1 MLNFASFIKT
11 IKPFA
16 DNIGISDEDFVSGL
30 IDYVS
35 AELKIVVKNKKGDNT
50 YYITKSKISLLLNQK
65 KDISST
71 IRAPF
76 CKPSAK
82 QALMKAL
89 PQFFDDYLNSSRL
102 IAMEQALK
110 DLVQRDYSLDADA
123 KSRYLALQGVELFAV
138 VFIESI
144 KANNLKVQ
152 KTKELWRSGN
162 NSISLIP
169 GDLIKI
175 AFENTLTERRIV
187 VIPVNTAFDTQLST
201 NAEDDLFPLV
211 SEKTIHGQWL
221 TRILKVIDKNEL
233 DCRIQKY
240 LCTSGATPI
249 GTSRGIGGKADKY
262 SIGTTVAI
270 QEKSTIY
277 YLLAVSDFDDRNVAR
292 SSKDLIKKAIEKLLD
307 YYDELGLGYEIY
319 IPLLGTGKSRAHLT
333 PKESMQLIKDTLVEQ
348 RLKINGHIYIVA
360 FEDTILELS

>member
-30 IDYVS
+30 IDYASV
-35 AELKIVVKNKKGDNT
+35 ELKIVVKNKKGDNT
-50 YYITKSKISLLLNQK
+50 YYITKSKISRLLNQK
-65 KDISST
+65 EDISST

-89 PQFFDDYLNSSRL
+89 PQFFDDYLNRSRL

-110 DLVQRDYSLDADA
+110 ELVQRDYSLDERT
-123 KSRYLALQGVELFAV
+123 KSEYLALQGVELFAV
-138 VFIESI
+138 VLIEAI

-162 NSISLIP
+162 NSINFIS

-201 NAEDDLFPLV
+201 NAEEDLFPLV

-221 TRILKVIDKNEL
+221 TLILQVIDKNEL

-240 LCTSGATPI
+240 LCASGATPI
-249 GTSRGIGGKADKY
+249 GTSRGIDGKADKY

-348 RLKINGHIYIVA
+348 HLKINGHIYIVA
-360 FEDTILELS
+360 LEDTILELS